1 MVSYTRKKKGCKYI
15 AQGTYGCVFGNP
27 PLKCVEDDSRSKE
40 PVITKLMDKNA
51 ADSEF
56 RETDMWRKID
66 PTQDFSLTPIK
77 MCKFDK
83 KNIRPENNYK
93 KCSVKYYDEQKY
105 LITYPNGGPDL
116 EKLKPKA
123 EYYIGLLKGILN
135 LFEGLVKSHENDI
148 VHTDIKPSNILF
160 GYNEIHLRFIDFGLS
175 LNVKDRKYYDI
186 PNDQLYTNPVFAYP
200 YWPPELGC
208 FDEYGNL
215 FNLNSLKKYRF
226 IEDFNKEYYNS
237 VGLPDINLNYD
248 QYYKMLS
255 KNDFSKIGDEFKK
268 VDVFSMGI
276 LLIYI
281 LRRWFSTELYTH
293 TDYKELGLYFINKK
307 TDDFST
313 FIRLNQKK
321 WMSEEKAKY
330 HTELYENITN
340 YLFENV
346 IKGCIDINP
355 ATRYD
360 IKTAA
365 QKYKEFLNLDLEK
378 YLNKDSVIKNF
389 TGLNILNESMPASK
403 IRTPTPKV
411 ATPKEPT
418 PKEPTPKVELASGIK
433 TPPIPKV
440 PHSTPATPRPPTPK
454 VDYISSNENESE
466 NESESPPK
474 MVIEGVPQ
482 TGEELK
488 KIYYATEKYP
498 SESNTLVKIARR
510 LKSRVN
516 FEGKTKLAIVN
527 DIIQKA
533 FKRGLRL
540 NFTFKK

>member
-1 MVSYTRKKKGCKYI
+1 MVSYTRKKKGGKYI

-116 EKLKPKA
+116 EKLKPNA

-200 YWPPELGC
+200 FWPPELGC

-215 FNLNSLKKYRF
+215 YNLNSLKKYRF
-226 IEDFNKEYYNS
+226 IEDFNIKYYNS

-268 VDVFSMGI
+268 IDVFSMGI
-276 LLIYI
+276 VLIYI

-293 TDYKELGLYFINKK
+293 RDYKELELFFINKK
-307 TDDFST
+307 TDDYST

-365 QKYKEFLNLDLEK
+365 RKYKEFLNLDLEK

-389 TGLNILNESMPASK
+389 TGLNILNESLPAPK
-403 IRTPTPKV
+403 IRTPTPKIRTP
-411 ATPKEPT
+411 TPKEPT

-433 TPPIPKV
+433 TPPITKV
-440 PHSTPATPRPPTPK
+440 PHSTPATQISIPKPK
-454 VDYISSNENESE
+454 VDYISPDENENES
-466 NESESPPK
+466 PPK
-474 MVIEGVPQ
+474 VVIEGVPQ

-488 KIYYATEKYP
+488 KIYYSTEKYP